1 MGSEVGT
8 HCLGLAATEPIASR
22 RRPSNPSAGV
32 PVPAPPYRPTGRSPI
47 TRDSRRPSSSS
58 ALRPSSPPRTSSF
71 VLSERGGRPAAP
83 TVDPTKPGEGQT
95 GVLGGPGVRMVDR
108 LEEAPRPQL
117 HVVND
122 VGGQHDGCRR
132 DAGGCELLHDGVAVA
147 AGEPCRQLPIE
158 QVVRGA
164 PAAVRRQRRLR
175 RPRGIAEHPS
185 QPRPLVVARRRRP

>member
-1 MGSEVGT
+1 
-8 HCLGLAATEPIASR
+8 
-22 RRPSNPSAGV
+22 
-32 PVPAPPYRPTGRSPI
+32 
-47 TRDSRRPSSSS
+47 
-58 ALRPSSPPRTSSF
+58 
-71 VLSERGGRPAAP
+71 
-83 TVDPTKPGEGQT
+83 
-95 GVLGGPGVRMVDR
+95 MVDR

-117 HVVND
+117 HVVDD

-185 QPRPLVVARRRRP
+185 QPRPLVVAGGGALDLQVDWKA